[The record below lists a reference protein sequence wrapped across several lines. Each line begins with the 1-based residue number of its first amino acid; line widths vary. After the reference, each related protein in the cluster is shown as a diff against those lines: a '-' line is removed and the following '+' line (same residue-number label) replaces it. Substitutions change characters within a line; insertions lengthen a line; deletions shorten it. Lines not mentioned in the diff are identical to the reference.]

1 MDVDLLAL
9 TVNVRNVVVL
19 AMMLLPLG
27 VTMLPLGV
35 VMLLPLGV
43 ILGVVMLLPL
53 GVVMLLGVM
62 MLLSLRV
69 YWVVLGLLDIVQC
82 VVDDS
87 QLLGEI

>member
-1 MDVDLLAL
+1 MYRVLLAL
-9 TVNVRNVVVL
+9 TINVVIL
-19 AMMLLPLG
+19 ARMLLPLG
-27 VTMLPLGV
+27 VMTLHLGV

-43 ILGVVMLLPL
+43 IRVG
-53 GVVMLLGVM
+53 GAILLGVM

-69 YWVVLGLLDIVQC
+69 YGVVLGLLDIVQC